1 MVSCQQKQ
9 QYFLRINA
17 SRDISWV
24 LGLIT
29 QFDGTPSADLS
40 ALLVSGTFPEMWSFS
55 TGKLME
61 NIK

>member
-1 MVSCQQKQ
+1 MTK
-9 QYFLRINA
+9 FTKTTRTLA
-17 SRDISWV
+17 
-24 LGLIT
+24 
-29 QFDGTPSADLS
+29 